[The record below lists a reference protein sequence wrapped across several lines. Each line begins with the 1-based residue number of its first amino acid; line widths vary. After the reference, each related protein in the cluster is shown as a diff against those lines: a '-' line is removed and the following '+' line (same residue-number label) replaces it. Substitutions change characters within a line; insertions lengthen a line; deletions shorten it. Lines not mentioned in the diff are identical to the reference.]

1 MTSLKFHN
9 RTSDINSLWYDS
21 HKQLIEKVA
30 IELDAYDRVPEL
42 IETILGKEHKLK
54 KHKDPNAPKRPKTG
68 FLYFCDEFR
77 SQITSSNPELRLG
90 GIMKELGKLWGT
102 YSDEEKEKYNF
113 KSRESRTKYEE
124 DLEEYT
130 NNH

>member
-1 MTSLKFHN
+1 MTSMKFHN

-30 IELDAYDRVPEL
+30 IELDVYDRVPEL

-54 KHKDPNAPKRPKTG
+54 KYKDPNAPKRPKTG

-77 SQITSSNPELRLG
+77 PQITEKNPELKLG

-102 YSDEEKEKYNF
+102 YNDEEKEKYNF
-113 KSRESRTKYEE
+113 KYRESREKYEE
-124 DLEEYT
+124 ELEEYI
-130 NNH
+130 NAH

>member
-30 IELDAYDRVPEL
+30 IELDVYDRVPEL
-42 IETILGKEHKLK
+42 IETILGKELKLK
-54 KHKDPNAPKRPKTG
+54 KYKDPNAPKRPKTG

-77 SQITSSNPELRLG
+77 PQITSSNPELRLG

-102 YSDEEKEKYNF
+102 FSDERKEKYNI
-113 KSRESRTKYEE
+113 KYRDSRIKYEE
-124 DLEEYT
+124 ELEEYI
-130 NNH
+130 NAH

>member
-30 IELDAYDRVPEL
+30 IELDVYDRVPEL
-42 IETILGKEHKLK
+42 IETILGKELKLK
-54 KHKDPNAPKRPKTG
+54 KYKDPNAPKRPKTG

-77 SQITSSNPELRLG
+77 PQITSTNPELRLG

-102 YSDEEKEKYNF
+102 FSDERKEKYNI
-113 KSRESRTKYEE
+113 KYRDSRIKYEE
-124 DLEEYT
+124 ELEDYI
-130 NNH
+130 NKH

>member
-30 IELDAYDRVPEL
+30 IELDVYDRVPEL
-42 IETILGKEHKLK
+42 IETILGKELKLK

-77 SQITSSNPELRLG
+77 PQITSSNPELRLG

-102 YSDEEKEKYNF
+102 FSDERKEKYNI
-113 KSRESRTKYEE
+113 KYRDSRIKYEE
-124 DLEEYT
+124 ELEEYI
-130 NNH
+130 NAH

>member
-1 MTSLKFHN
+1 MKFHN

-42 IETILGKEHKLK
+42 IETILGKEYKLK
-54 KHKDPNAPKRPKTG
+54 KYKDPNAPKRPKTG

-77 SQITSSNPELRLG
+77 SQITDENPELKLG

-113 KSRESRTKYEE
+113 KYRESRERYEE
-124 DLEEYT
+124 ELEDYI